1 MVGGFEQWF
10 LIEDILFPLYIM
22 TLKNTFLMNKS
33 LILAIIFSALITE
46 GYSLK
51 IVENFKL
58 NQDFFFISGFE
69 SSKKK
74 IVIFKK
80 NISEEKKIT
89 IKNNFE
95 SQFEN
100 LNGNNIKVYRKKS
113 SLVSEIEVWS
123 CNKQVDNFDYKMDP
137 ADGIMGNEDLS
148 NSLNVIPSRTNF
160 FVCRP
165 CDSLLSYQSNKGV
178 DYFITERLNLSS
190 GPFSKLTIKDRFE
203 ENFSKQ
209 IFLGVSADSV
219 SACGRNCCP
228 GCQMKYYIK
237 PTFEVQGKY
246 ILSSYIEAIYHSIFV
261 KSKVFVSQATFQIDS
276 TNNSFFN
283 YIIGDLKNSN
293 LLILC
298 EEYEE
303 QNIKSFPS
311 SYNWEKNILTV
322 TSINSD
328 KTSFIKQNNK
338 YLFDLGIPI
347 NNNNYSNA
355 LARLV
360 SYLILNST
368 INLDKISILNSSKVK
383 SLPNFSERIK
393 NSKILDL

>member
-1 MVGGFEQWF
+1 MKLKIKF
-10 LIEDILFPLYIM
+10 L
-22 TLKNTFLMNKS
+22 KNKS
-33 LILAIIFSALITE
+33 LILAIIFSALISE

-51 IVENFKL
+51 FGEKYEA
-58 NQDFFFISGFE
+58 NQNVFFISGFE

-89 IKNNFE
+89 IKNDFE

-100 LNGNNIKVYRKKS
+100 LNGNNIKIYRKKS
-113 SLVSEIEVWS
+113 SLVPEIEVWS

-137 ADGIMGNEDLS
+137 ADGIIGNEDLS
-148 NSLNVIPSRTNF
+148 NRLNVIPSRTNF

-165 CDSLLSYQSNKGV
+165 CDSLLSYPSNEGV
-178 DYFITERLNLSS
+178 DFYITERLNLSS
-190 GPFSKLTIKDRFE
+190 GPFTKLTIKDRFE

-209 IFLGVSADSV
+209 IFFGVSADSV

-228 GCQMKYYIK
+228 GCQMKYYVK
-237 PTFEVQGKY
+237 PTFEVQDKY
-246 ILSSYIEAIYHSIFV
+246 ILSSYIEAIYHSIFLQT
-261 KSKVFVSQATFQIDS
+261 KVFVSQATFQVDS
-276 TNNSFFN
+276 ANTSFYN
-283 YIIGDLKNSN
+283 YVINDLKNSN

-298 EEYEE
+298 EEDEE

-311 SYNWEKNILTV
+311 SFNWEKNIFTV

-328 KTSFIKQNNK
+328 KTSFLKQNNK
-338 YLFDLGIPI
+338 YQFDLGIPI
-347 NNNNYSNA
+347 SNSNYPNA

-368 INLDKISILNSSKVK
+368 INLDKLSILNSPHIK
-383 SLPNFSERIK
+383 SQSNFSERIK
-393 NSKILDL
+393 NSKYLDL